1 MFKINPHSAVVAVCI
16 LSLLCLGN
24 KVNAQKKKADVIKP
38 DVNPI
43 LIPIPSSEP
52 KVELGYLRVKKSNVS
67 AAVSV
72 VGEKSIDEL
81 MAVSIDALLQGQAAG
96 MQVTNV
102 SGAPGSGALTTIRG
116 ASTLHAGTLP
126 LYIVD
131 GIPVKTYRFINPLGR
146 NADNNPLADINPGD
160 IASITVLKDAQATA
174 LYGMRGANGVVIV
187 TTTGG
192 TAGKTYLDFSAY
204 SGIMTAPKQLAVLNA
219 DEYRDYI
226 IEKETA
232 RGLSQSEI
240 ANGVGRYLL
249 MMTPEDQVQR
259 YNNNTNWQNEV
270 LGNGAI
276 NNYHL
281 RLRGG

>member
-1 MFKINPHSAVVAVCI
+1 MFKINPHSAFAVVCI
-16 LSLLCLGN
+16 LSLLGVSN
-24 KVNAQKKKADVIKP
+24 RVAAQKKTGSKTAKPKSAAASTIKP
-38 DVNPI
+38 DVQPI
-43 LIPIPSSEP
+43 LIAIPSSEP
-52 KVELGYLRVKKSNVS
+52 RVDLGYMRIKKTEVA

-72 VGEKSIDEL
+72 VEKNSVDEL

-96 MQVTNV
+96 IQVTNV

-126 LYIVD
+126 LYIID

-146 NADNNPLADINPGD
+146 NVDNNPLADINPGD

-204 SGIMTAPKQLAVLNA
+204 SGIMTAPKQLPVLNA
-219 DEYRDYI
+219 SAYRD
-226 IEKETA
+226 
-232 RGLSQSEI
+232 
-240 ANGVGRYLL
+240 
-249 MMTPEDQVQR
+249 
-259 YNNNTNWQNEV
+259 
-270 LGNGAI
+270 
-276 NNYHL
+276 
-281 RLRGG
+281 